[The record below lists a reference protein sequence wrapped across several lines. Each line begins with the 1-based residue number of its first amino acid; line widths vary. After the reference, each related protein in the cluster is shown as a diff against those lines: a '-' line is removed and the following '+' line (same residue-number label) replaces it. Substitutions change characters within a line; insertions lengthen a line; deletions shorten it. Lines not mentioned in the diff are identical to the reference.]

1 MRDTDFIIEKASA
14 NNFHPDQVWARRLR
28 RELALRA
35 HSTQFVDSKK
45 PMEEEKLLV
54 CVDSLSEIQTRINN
68 NCILLDTNRSSN

>member
-14 NNFHPDQVWARRLR
+14 DNFHPDQVWARKLR

-35 HSTQFVDSKK
+35 SSNQFIDSKT

-54 CVDSLSEIQTRINN
+54 CVDSLFEIQTRINHN
-68 NCILLDTNRSSN
+68 RILLDTNRSSN